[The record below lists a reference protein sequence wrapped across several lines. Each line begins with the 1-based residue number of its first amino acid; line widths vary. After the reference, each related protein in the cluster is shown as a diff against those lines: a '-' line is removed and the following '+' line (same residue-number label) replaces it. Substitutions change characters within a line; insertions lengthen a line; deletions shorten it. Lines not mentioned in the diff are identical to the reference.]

1 MKGNQVFHFYPE
13 KEEVIKKSKQ
23 LHKGIQFSLIKN
35 VKTNIIPQIM
45 SRSFKGHVNIMHC
58 IRSVEGY
65 K

>member
-1 MKGNQVFHFYPE
+1 MKGNKVFHVYPE
-13 KEEVIKKSKQ
+13 KEVVMKKSKQ
-23 LHKGIQFSLIKN
+23 LYKVIQFSLIKK

-58 IRSVEGY
+58 IRSVEEY